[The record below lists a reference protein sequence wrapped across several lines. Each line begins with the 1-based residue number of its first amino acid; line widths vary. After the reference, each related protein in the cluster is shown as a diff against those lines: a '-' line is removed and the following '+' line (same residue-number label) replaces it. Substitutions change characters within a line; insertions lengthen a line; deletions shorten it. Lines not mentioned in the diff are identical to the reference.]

1 MNLKKWKY
9 IAILILVTLNCNVH
23 SQNKQDSLSPFSLSS
38 KSLDDVIE
46 LINLSEY
53 HFIRGN
59 LTKAIVL
66 NFDALSI
73 LESNDSIE
81 LLHKTYINLG
91 KIYLVIRDYEKS
103 YYYINRAYL
112 ISLKTEKP
120 ELKINSVNNL
130 TKFYYEI
137 KEIDSAYKYSNIA
150 ILNYDIKDDRVNFAS
165 TLHNQALLFRYY
177 NKYKDA
183 INSFKKS
190 IEICEN
196 ENNELL
202 LLENLI
208 SLSETYLLLED
219 IEKGEIYIN
228 QCLEILDNHTLLNE
242 YKVYKVLSKIH
253 QTKGFY
259 QESLKNYQKYVTL
272 RDSVLHSPMIK
283 NVANLKTTI
292 DLRKRINAINSL
304 SETNKNQKAYITK
317 QQKNKFTFITIS
329 FIFILLIVILVLLF
343 KEKQKANKILQ
354 KQNELIRTNNI
365 EIKQKTDHLTEVN
378 HELEKLSIAAS
389 QTDNAILITNPDG
402 KIEWINEGYTRLYGY
417 SLNELIQEKGE
428 TYKQTISN
436 TNIHAIIENVITERK
451 SQIFEAD
458 VDSKHGKT
466 YRINTTLT
474 PILDKDNKVIRLIA
488 IDSDVTKLKEVE
500 EELQKLLITK
510 DKFFSIIA
518 HDLKNPFNSIMGLAQ
533 LLVHGYDRLSPE
545 KVKYYHS
552 NLYQISK
559 NGYELLINLL
569 EWSRS
574 QMGTMQFKQAEIN
587 LYALTKE
594 TFSLYNGKAIQKEI
608 TLTNSAQEKS
618 SVYADQNMLK
628 TILRNLVSNALKFTD
643 RGGAVEIIDRD
654 LEGFKEITVRD
665 TGIGIEHEDLKK
677 LFKLDEGFTTEGTEE
692 EMGTGLGL
700 ILCKEFV
707 EKNGGK
713 IWVESKVGF
722 GSKFIF
728 TLPTKKPRFHEG

>member
-1 MNLKKWKY
+1 MNFKKWKY
-9 IAILILVTLNCNVH
+9 IAILILVTLNCNVQ
-23 SQNKQDSLSPFSLSS
+23 SQNKLDSLSPFSLKS
-38 KSLDDVIE
+38 KTLDDAIE

-53 HFIRGN
+53 HFTRGN
-59 LTKAIVL
+59 LTKAIVF

-73 LESNDSIE
+73 VESNDSID
-81 LLHKTYINLG
+81 LLYKIYINLG
-91 KIYLVIRDYEKS
+91 KIYLVLRDYEKS

-112 ISLKTEKP
+112 IFLETEKP

-137 KEIDSAYKYSNIA
+137 NEIDSAYKYLDIA
-150 ILNYDIKDDRVNFAS
+150 ILNYDIKDDGDNFAN
-165 TLHNQALLFRYY
+165 TLYNQAQLFKYY
-177 NKYKDA
+177 NKYEDA

-190 IEICEN
+190 IEICKN

-202 LLENLI
+202 LAENLI
-208 SLSETYLLLED
+208 SLSETYLLLEN
-219 IEKGEIYIN
+219 IEEGEIYIN
-228 QCLEILDNHTLLNE
+228 QCLEILDNNTLLNE

-259 QESLKNYQKYVTL
+259 KESLQNYQKYVTL

-292 DLRKRINAINSL
+292 DSRKRINTINSL
-304 SETNKNQKAYITK
+304 SKTNENQKTYISK
-317 QQKNKFTFITIS
+317 QRKNKLILITVS
-329 FIFILLIVILVLLF
+329 FIFISLIVILVLLF
-343 KEKQKANKILQ
+343 KGKQKANKILK

-378 HELEKLSIAAS
+378 RELEKLSIAAS

-402 KIEWINEGYTRLYGY
+402 EIEWINEGYTRLYGY
-417 SLNELIQEKGE
+417 SLDELIQEKGK

-451 SQIFEAD
+451 SQIFEAK

-474 PILDKDNKVIRLIA
+474 PILDKNNTVIRLIA

-587 LYALTKE
+587 LYAMAEE

-608 TLTNSAQEKS
+608 TLTNSVQEGS
-618 SVYADQNMLK
+618 NVYADQNMLK

-643 RGGAVEIIDRD
+643 RGGAVEIIDKD
-654 LEGFKEITVRD
+654 FEEFKEITVRD
-665 TGIGIEHEDLKK
+665 TGIGIEREDLKK

-707 EKNGGK
+707 EKNGGE

-728 TLPTKKPRFHEG
+728 TLPTKNPRIPED